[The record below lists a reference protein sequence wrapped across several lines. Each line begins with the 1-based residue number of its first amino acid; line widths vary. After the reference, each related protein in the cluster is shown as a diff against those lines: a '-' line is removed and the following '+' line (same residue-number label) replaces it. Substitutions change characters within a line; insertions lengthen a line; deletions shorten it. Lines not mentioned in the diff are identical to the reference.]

1 MRLWCQQDIPTE
13 LRKIYEPKLRSYS
26 GGRSQI
32 HRANDTS
39 ILRDNGAGSAPGGVA
54 TSGCHQMT
62 PNNNPYSLLCSQLNA
77 GKVTAHHRVDTVR
90 AKLSHV
96 RWCRQLH
103 AGYRPAL
110 PPQHE
115 LVLQNMRRLSSPP
128 SPARCSFHRDAPPDH
143 HSIRHVHRPHRVLC
157 GAAVLGFFF
166 CLRGAEY
173 LCSRG
178 KRHVYSLQVGDVI

>member
-128 SPARCSFHRDAPPDH
+128 RRQ
-143 HSIRHVHRPHRVLC
+143 R
-157 GAAVLGFFF
+157 AAVTIEM
-166 CLRGAEY
+166 LRQITTASDM
-173 LCSRG
+173 LIARIACF
-178 KRHVYSLQVGDVI
+178 VGRRC